1 MYKTTN
7 QLPKFRIKILVEI
20 IDIEK
25 GVYGAYKEI
34 KFKNLMLQS
43 ILWDY
48 TDVYI
53 LTKGTIS
60 VANTAAADADGN
72 NTNIKE
78 IFKKCAPLRKC
89 ITEINDAKVDN
100 VKDIDVVMKN
110 AISNLAITIQKHKDF
125 DFNIAEM
132 NQLQT
137 NLMLVLVLLIYL
149 YLILK

>member
-1 MYKTTN
+1 
-7 QLPKFRIKILVEI
+7 
-20 IDIEK
+20 
-25 GVYGAYKEI
+25 
-34 KFKNLMLQS
+34 MLQS

-78 IFKKCAPLRKC
+78 IFKKYAPLRKC
-89 ITEINDAKVDN
+89 ITEISDAKEEN

-110 AISNLAITIQKHKDF
+110 AISNLAITI
-125 DFNIAEM
+125 NIKILISI
-132 NQLQT
+132 LQR
-137 NLMLVLVLLIYL
+137 
-149 YLILK
+149 